1 VKLKTDPSYATIKYY
16 YQDQTSSDTFLY
28 KKNYK
33 EAMLLGSIIITEDG
47 RVYFTASGGGKPILP
62 ESLEDDGIY
71 PHSWMNINEIEYCVK
86 YQPYDFEDQWWK
98 AHAMYSK
105 TFWNMLISDMRE
117 TKLNFIQGTLKEN
130 LRWIHADQ

>member
-1 VKLKTDPSYATIKYY
+1 MKLKTDPSYATIKYY

-130 LRWIHADQ
+130 LRWIHAD